1 MRKDNT
7 RYVMRMENKKTA
19 QKTLEMLLV
28 RRAVYIPCLFSYLRR
43 RVDVGCRGDEE
54 GGKIGG
60 KSEGR
65 RGRGKGMEVG
75 GGG

>member
-1 MRKDNT
+1 M
-7 RYVMRMENKKTA
+7 
-19 QKTLEMLLV
+19 

-75 GGG
+75 GGGGDPRRNYEEKDGKRKRSWRLELH